1 MAILT
6 LPPIIRPRL
15 GAVRSLE
22 KIEKIEKI
30 EKVNEVEVSIN
41 SQRLDTR
48 KFLFLMASA
57 VTINLLVIAG
67 INILMTQDA
76 FTLQELKSQRNTA
89 LDQKDAIL
97 NLVNEKNSPVNLSK
111 AAIELGMKPANKI
124 GYLTYSENAVTQ

>member
-1 MAILT
+1 MAILA
-6 LPPIIRPRL
+6 LPPLIRPRFAGKRAL
-15 GAVRSLE
+15 KNVESL
-22 KIEKIEKI
+22 
-30 EKVNEVEVSIN
+30 NEVQISVG
-41 SQRLDTR
+41 SQKLDTR
-48 KFLFLMASA
+48 KFMLLMASA

-89 LDQKDAIL
+89 LDEKDAIL

-124 GYLTYSENAVTQ
+124 GYLTYSEAESVVTQ

>member
-1 MAILT
+1 MAILA
-6 LPPIIRPRL
+6 LPPLIRPRFAGKRAL
-15 GAVRSLE
+15 QN
-22 KIEKIEKI
+22 IES
-30 EKVNEVEVSIN
+30 VSEVQISTG
-41 SQRLDTR
+41 SQKLDTR
-48 KFLFLMASA
+48 KFMLLMASA

-89 LDQKDAIL
+89 LDEKDAIL

-124 GYLTYSENAVTQ
+124 GYLTYSEAGAVVTQ

>member
-6 LPPIIRPRL
+6 LPTLIRPRL
-15 GAVRSLE
+15 RSVRAAE
-22 KIEKIEKI
+22 KAK
-30 EKVNEVEVSIN
+30 EVEVSPI
-41 SQRLDTR
+41 SQKLDTR
-48 KFLFLMASA
+48 KFLLLMASA
-57 VTINLLVIAG
+57 VTLNLLVIAG

-89 LDQKDAIL
+89 LDKKDAIL

-124 GYLTYSENAVTQ
+124 GYLTYSERTVTQ

>member
-15 GAVRSLE
+15 GAVRAL
-22 KIEKIEKI
+22 EKIEKI
-30 EKVNEVEVSIN
+30 EKVNEAEVSIN

-76 FTLQELKSQRNTA
+76 FTLQELKSQRNIA

-97 NLVNEKNSPVNLSK
+97 NLVNEKNSPGNLSK

-124 GYLTYSENAVTQ
+124 GYLTYSENAMTQ

>member
-22 KIEKIEKI
+22 KIEKIEK
-30 EKVNEVEVSIN
+30 VNEAEVSIN

-76 FTLQELKSQRNTA
+76 FTLQELKSQRNIA

>member
-15 GAVRSLE
+15 GAVRSIE

-30 EKVNEVEVSIN
+30 NEVEVSIN

-76 FTLQELKSQRNTA
+76 FTLQELKSQRNIA

>member
-15 GAVRSLE
+15 GAVRSL
-22 KIEKIEKI
+22 EKIEKI

-76 FTLQELKSQRNTA
+76 FTLQELKSQRNIA

>member
-1 MAILT
+1 MAILA
-6 LPPIIRPRL
+6 LPPLIRPRFAGKRAL
-15 GAVRSLE
+15 
-22 KIEKIEKI
+22 K
-30 EKVNEVEVSIN
+30 KVEGIDEVQISIG
-41 SQRLDTR
+41 SQKLDTR
-48 KFLFLMASA
+48 KFMLLMASA

-89 LDQKDAIL
+89 LDEKDAIL

-124 GYLTYSENAVTQ
+124 GYLTYSEVESVVVR

>member
-6 LPPIIRPRL
+6 LPPLIRPRL

-22 KIEKIEKI
+22 KIEK
-30 EKVNEVEVSIN
+30 VSEVEVSIN

-48 KFLFLMASA
+48 KFLLLMASA

-76 FTLQELKSQRNTA
+76 FTLQELKSQRNIA

>member
-6 LPPIIRPRL
+6 LPPLIRPRL
-15 GAVRSLE
+15 GAVRT
-22 KIEKIEKI
+22 IEKIEKA
-30 EKVNEVEVSIN
+30 NEVEVSIN

-76 FTLQELKSQRNTA
+76 FTLQELKSQRNIA

>member
-1 MAILT
+1 
-6 LPPIIRPRL
+6 
-15 GAVRSLE
+15 
-22 KIEKIEKI
+22 
-30 EKVNEVEVSIN
+30 
-41 SQRLDTR
+41 
-48 KFLFLMASA
+48 MASA

-89 LDQKDAIL
+89 LDEKDAIL

-124 GYLTYSENAVTQ
+124 GYLTYSEAESVVVR